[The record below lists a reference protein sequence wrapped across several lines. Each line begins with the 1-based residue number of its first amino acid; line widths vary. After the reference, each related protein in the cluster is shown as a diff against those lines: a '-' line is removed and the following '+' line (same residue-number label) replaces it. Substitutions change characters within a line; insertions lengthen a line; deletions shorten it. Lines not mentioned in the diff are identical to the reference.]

1 MCYDPGIFYAWIFC
15 FKYLQFKLLL
25 YICLNFKYIKMEN
38 QNQERV
44 FTPEELEAKRKEML
58 KYYKDSMPY
67 LKAQFE
73 HEEMLFK
80 IDEVRFKR
88 TAVQVQYATLM
99 NQVENGPLNEEYPE
113 DENEMPFPGEE
124 PPVRKLKKQE

>member
-1 MCYDPGIFYAWIFC
+1 
-15 FKYLQFKLLL
+15 
-25 YICLNFKYIKMEN
+25 MEN
-38 QNQERV
+38 QNQERI
-44 FTPEELEAKRKEML
+44 FTPEELEVKRQEML
-58 KYYKDSMPY
+58 KYYQDSMPY

-99 NQVENGPLNEEYPE
+99 NQVENGPEGEEDNEPY
-113 DENEMPFPGEE
+113 PFPQNQESNLQQE
-124 PPVRKLKKQE
+124 PAARKLKKQ

>member
-1 MCYDPGIFYAWIFC
+1 
-15 FKYLQFKLLL
+15 
-25 YICLNFKYIKMEN
+25 MEN
-38 QNQERV
+38 PNQERV

-67 LKAQFE
+67 LKAQYE

-99 NQVENGPLNEEYPE
+99 NQVENGPLNEEGSE
-113 DENEMPFPGEE
+113 DEPQMPFPGAEE
-124 PPVRKLKKQE
+124 QLARKLKKQD